1 MVTGSRNSRKL
12 IAAVLLLSLLTFG
25 CQFTSR
31 AVNNKRLQSWQLE
44 VCSKLT
50 IARKTP
56 PDSMSQEK
64 WEFMVDV
71 TGIGIPNCFS
81 DANHITDPHAFEDF
95 SQELLDR
102 LERPIDE
109 QTINWIWDN
118 MATYSTIGKNG
129 YVYRFRP
136 TGSAFEN
143 GLKAYQE

>member
-1 MVTGSRNSRKL
+1 MGTGMRTRTKFV
-12 IAAVLLLSLLTFG
+12 AAILLLLLLTCG

-31 AVNNKRLQSWQLE
+31 AVNNKRLQSWQLD
-44 VCSKLT
+44 VCSKLA
-50 IARKTP
+50 IARETP

-64 WEFMVDV
+64 WKFMVDM

-81 DANHITDPHAFEDF
+81 DANHIIDSQAFGDF
-95 SQELLDR
+95 AQELLDR

-109 QTINWIWDN
+109 QTIDWIWDN

-143 GLKAYQE
+143 GLKAYQK